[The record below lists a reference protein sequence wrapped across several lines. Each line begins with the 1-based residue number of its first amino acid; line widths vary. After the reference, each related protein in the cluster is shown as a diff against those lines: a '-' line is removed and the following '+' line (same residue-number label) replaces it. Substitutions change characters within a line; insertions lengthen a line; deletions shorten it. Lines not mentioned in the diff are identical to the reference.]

1 MKLSHS
7 PNSVSMNGLSL
18 LNCQQLPDYIEEYKK
33 NHDYY
38 IPDIVVDSI
47 AELYQAWRNIE

>member
-1 MKLSHS
+1 
-7 PNSVSMNGLSL
+7 MNGLSL
-18 LNCQQLPDYIEEYKK
+18 QNCQQLPDYIEEYKK